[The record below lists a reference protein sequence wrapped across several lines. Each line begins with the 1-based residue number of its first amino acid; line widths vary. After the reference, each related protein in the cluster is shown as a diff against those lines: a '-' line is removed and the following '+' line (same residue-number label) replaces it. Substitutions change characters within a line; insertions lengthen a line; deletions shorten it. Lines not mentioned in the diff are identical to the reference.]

1 MNKVISFIFPYM
13 IVVIV
18 ASIHIFEIANSLIIA
33 SFVLG
38 ILSGFW
44 YLTIYKVEG
53 TKRMKYLTL
62 FNIAVFIAMIILNF
76 LTVQIEWMNQVLP
89 TLIYLVIMECFGFYV
104 LCQNKPRYAMTYK
117 FSFKNKKRRYF

>member
-1 MNKVISFIFPYM
+1 MNKVISFILPYM

-18 ASIHIFEIANSLIIA
+18 ASIHIFEIANSLIVA

-76 LTVQIEWMNQVLP
+76 LTVQIKWMNQVFP

-104 LCQNKPRYAMTYK
+104 LCQNKPRYTMTYK

>member
-1 MNKVISFIFPYM
+1 MNKVVSFILPYM
-13 IVVIV
+13 IVVII
-18 ASIHIFEIANSLIIA
+18 ACIHIFEVANSLLMD

-62 FNIAVFIAMIILNF
+62 FNIVVFIAIIILSV
-76 LTVQIEWMNQVLP
+76 LSIQIKWMDQVLP

-104 LCQNKPRYAMTYK
+104 LYQNKPRYSMTYK
-117 FSFKNKKRRYF
+117 FSFKNKRRRYF

>member
-1 MNKVISFIFPYM
+1 MNKVVSFILPYM
-13 IVVIV
+13 IVVII
-18 ASIHIFEIANSLIIA
+18 ACIHIFEVANSLLMD

-44 YLTIYKVEG
+44 YLTIYKVAG

-62 FNIAVFIAMIILNF
+62 FNIVVFIAIIILNV
-76 LTVQIEWMNQVLP
+76 LSIQIKWMDQVLP

-104 LCQNKPRYAMTYK
+104 LYQNKPRYSMTYK
-117 FSFKNKKRRYF
+117 FSFKNKRRRYF